1 MTSATVRL
9 EIIRISAYPKEYVQ
23 VAKRGR
29 IPNRRRG
36 LPVIDPHPAS
46 VDPEETYETAASS
59 HSKCCRMVA
68 YNLSSITSKSRR
80 MSPVPQ
86 DPQADYIRQLQSR
99 YEQAGPASLL
109 SAHDLERWIEIVGS
123 TRREAYNA
131 IARQL
136 AIGFHEDRLPFWFCD
151 AVVIAVV
158 GFVYDDFASH
168 GEDAW
173 PRFFNEVYLAF
184 DAGEVGRT
192 GEDPVE
198 KYTRPMIAKIVHE
211 LEDGTG

>member
-1 MTSATVRL
+1 
-9 EIIRISAYPKEYVQ
+9 
-23 VAKRGR
+23 
-29 IPNRRRG
+29 
-36 LPVIDPHPAS
+36 
-46 VDPEETYETAASS
+46 
-59 HSKCCRMVA
+59 
-68 YNLSSITSKSRR
+68 
-80 MSPVPQ
+80 MSPVSQ
-86 DPQADYIRQLQSR
+86 DPQADFIRHLQSR
-99 YEQAGPASLL
+99 YDQTGPRCLL
-109 SAHDLERWIEIVGS
+109 PANTFERWTEIVGS

-136 AIGFHEDRLPFWFCD
+136 AVGFHEGRLPFWFCD
-151 AVVIAVV
+151 AVAIAVV
-158 GFVYDDFASH
+158 GLVYDDFASH

-173 PRFFNEVYLAF
+173 PTFFNEVYLAF